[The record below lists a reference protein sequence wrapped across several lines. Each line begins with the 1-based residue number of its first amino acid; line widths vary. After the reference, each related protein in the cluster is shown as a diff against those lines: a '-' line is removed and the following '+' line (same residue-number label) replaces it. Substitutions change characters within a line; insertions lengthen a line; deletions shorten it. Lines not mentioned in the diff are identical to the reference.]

1 MERNI
6 ILCLI
11 YRIGMLARIENRL
24 REMYNT
30 LKLTKKPDREEY
42 NIHLR
47 MLLLGLGVVGVL
59 AFIIQLIATY
69 ITLTFGG

>member
-1 MERNI
+1 MV
-6 ILCLI
+6 LTK
-11 YRIGMLARIENRL
+11 IENRL

-47 MLLLGLGVVGVL
+47 MLLLGLGVVGAL
-59 AFIIQLIATY
+59 AFIIQLISTY

>member
-1 MERNI
+1 M
-6 ILCLI
+6 L
-11 YRIGMLARIENRL
+11 LARIENRL

-30 LKLTKKPDREEY
+30 IKLTKKPDKEEY